1 MGTTGCWVV
10 DVDLLLSNI
19 EEIEEVLVN
28 SLEGEKAKTARVV
41 IAAVRGA
48 IDRAGKNV
56 WVEYREEDPTDA

>member
-10 DVDLLLSNI
+10 DADLLLSNI

-48 IDRAGKNV
+48 IDQSMKNAGIGF
-56 WVEYREEDPTDA
+56 WEGDAL